1 MQGLCP
7 LPQCQG
13 ERGCARASD
22 STTGACSGPLG
33 CEDGEG
39 AGAAGRGGERG
50 PCPALPQS
58 RGRGREGSAPP
69 RDPFG
74 ARREAQ
80 GRLQPPVGPCRD
92 GAVLCCSSR
101 RVGGVV
107 PVEPVLGDLRARGQD
122 QDAAVRGPAARRES
136 LRGPRAAGQAL
147 QYRDL
152 PGSVPLPPSPPAPSR
167 PRPQPWDGRGK
178 PRAGE
183 PGLCSRCGGCSG
195 ARDGRYGRCGTA
207 TGTWHSPGAQGGD
220 GTGCTLLPLWRTS
233 SAGHSGGPGAPAT
246 GRRGQSWGVLAAGV
260 ARGHC
265 GALGGVVGSVCAR
278 VAAPSL
284 FLHSPGTI
292 PAGGAVLGPEGCGS
306 IPRAAWRGWR
316 RAGGTRSRGA
326 PGLRVHPPCSSCGRA
341 VSPWHGALAVHP
353 ACPQSRCQSHG
364 SSNSSF
370 PACPGPHS
378 SAGALGFGMEQL
390 WGLPAGPMGAH
401 LMVLGTVVL

>member
-1 MQGLCP
+1 MP
-7 LPQCQG
+7 SPAA
-13 ERGCARASD
+13 EPRARGVCAA
-22 STTGACSGPLG
+22 
-33 CEDGEG
+33 
-39 AGAAGRGGERG
+39 
-50 PCPALPQS
+50 
-58 RGRGREGSAPP
+58 

-80 GRLQPPVGPCRD
+80 GRLQPPAGPCRD

-152 PGSVPLPPSPPAPSR
+152 SGSVPLPPSPPAPPR

-233 SAGHSGGPGAPAT
+233 SVGQAGGPGAPAT
-246 GRRGQSWGVLAAGV
+246 GRRGQPRGALAAGV
-260 ARGHC
+260 ARGRC
-265 GALGGVVGSVCAR
+265 GVCVRAGGSAVSVSSFSWHGPSRGGCFWGRRAAGASHAQPGEAGGGLGARGAGEPLGSGCTHPAAAVAGPCPRGTGLLPCTPPAR
-278 VAAPSL
+278 RAAARATGAPTAPSPPAPAPTAAPGLWGSAWSSSGGSQRVPWGL
-284 FLHSPGTI
+284 TWWCWAPWCCRISPCG
-292 PAGGAVLGPEGCGS
+292 AGGAGPGDGT
-306 IPRAAWRGWR
+306 PLVGPGW
-316 RAGGTRSRGA
+316 ALPAPGFGTRG
-326 PGLRVHPPCSSCGRA
+326 
-341 VSPWHGALAVHP
+341 
-353 ACPQSRCQSHG
+353 
-364 SSNSSF
+364 
-370 PACPGPHS
+370 
-378 SAGALGFGMEQL
+378 
-390 WGLPAGPMGAH
+390 
-401 LMVLGTVVL
+401 